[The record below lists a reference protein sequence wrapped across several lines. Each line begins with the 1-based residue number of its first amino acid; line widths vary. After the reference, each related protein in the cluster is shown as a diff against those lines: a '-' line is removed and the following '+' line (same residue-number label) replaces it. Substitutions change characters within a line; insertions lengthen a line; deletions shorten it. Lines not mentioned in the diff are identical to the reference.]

1 MGLLKRHA
9 RQCTLLLAS
18 ALLIS
23 SCSQLPQ
30 QRALQLQAAE
40 EAAAKAQEAKVQAEA
55 DAICNTSPET
65 IEQFSVADYEDVWDR
80 IRAGFS
86 LDHTTNTRID
96 KHRKW
101 YASHPRYMTRVSER
115 AKRYMYHIVG
125 ELEER
130 DLPMELALLP
140 IVESAF
146 DPFAYS
152 HGRASGMWQFIPGT
166 GRMYGLK
173 QNWWYDGRRDV
184 VASTDAALRYLSYLN
199 KRFKG
204 DWMLAL
210 AAYNTGEGNVSK
222 AIRRNKRAGKPT
234 DFWSLKLPRETRAY
248 VPQLIALAQLAKE
261 PETYNLTL
269 PAIPNE
275 PYFAQINI
283 KSQIDL
289 AQAASLAD
297 MDIDDLYL
305 LNAGFNRWATDPKGP
320 HRLLIPV
327 DKAEEFSDKLASLS
341 KKDRVA
347 WERYRVKSGDSLL
360 KIAKHFNTTVASLKD
375 ANNLRSNMIR
385 QNQMLLIPV
394 AAKPAKHYAYSEQ
407 QRIERKQN
415 YSRGKSGT
423 AKTTYRVKAGDS
435 FWKIAKAY
443 QVKVSDLARWNG
455 MAPKDPLKQG
465 QKLVIWAKND
475 RINMVRSNHRQGN
488 QVIRKV
494 AYQVRNGD
502 SLARIAGKFNLSV
515 NDILRWNP
523 IKKNN
528 YIHPGQ
534 SLTLFVDVTRTN

>member
-1 MGLLKRHA
+1 MTHMPIK
-9 RQCTLLLAS
+9 
-18 ALLIS
+18 ALLITTIFTLVG
-23 SCSQLPQ
+23 CAQLQEPQ
-30 QRALQLQAAE
+30 QSLQPAQVSKPENTLDLAQADKLCLTTP
-40 EAAAKAQEAKVQAEA
+40 EAIESFEAS
-55 DAICNTSPET
+55 DH
-65 IEQFSVADYEDVWDR
+65 DDLWDR
-80 IRAGFS
+80 LRAGFS
-86 LDHTTNTRID
+86 LEETHHPRID
-96 KHRKW
+96 KHRAW
-101 YASHPRYMTRVSER
+101 YAKHQRYMNRVTER
-115 AKRYMYHIVG
+115 AKRYMYHIAG
-125 ELEER
+125 ELEAR
-130 DLPMELALLP
+130 NLPLELALLP
-140 IVESAF
+140 IVESAY

-199 KRFKG
+199 RRFKG

-222 AIRRNKRAGKPT
+222 AIRRNKRSGKPT

-248 VPQLIALAQLAKE
+248 VPQLLALAELVKT
-261 PETYNLTL
+261 PEQYNLSL
-269 PAIPNE
+269 IPIPNQ
-275 PYFAQINI
+275 PYFAEVDI

-289 AQAASLAD
+289 AQAANLAD
-297 MDIDDLYL
+297 IDIDDLYL
-305 LNAGFNRWATDPKGP
+305 LNAGYNRWATDPKGP
-320 HRLLIPV
+320 HRLLLPV
-327 DKAEEFSDKLASLS
+327 AKADAFADKLNKLS
-341 KKDRVA
+341 SQERIA

-360 KIAKHFNTTVASLKD
+360 KISKHFNTTVASLKD

-394 AAKPAKHYAYSEQ
+394 AAKPAKHYAYSET
-407 QRIERKQN
+407 QRIERKQQ
-415 YSRGKSGT
+415 YSRGRSGT

-443 QVKVSDLARWNG
+443 QVKVSDLAKWNA

-515 NDILRWNP
+515 NDILKWNP

>member
-1 MGLLKRHA
+1 MTYIPTK
-9 RQCTLLLAS
+9 
-18 ALLIS
+18 ALLITAVFTLVG
-23 SCSQLPQ
+23 CAQLQEPQ
-30 QRALQLQAAE
+30 QPLQAVQASKPE
-40 EAAAKAQEAKVQAEA
+40 NTLDLAKADKLC
-55 DAICNTSPET
+55 ITTPET
-65 IEQFSVADYEDVWDR
+65 LDSFEARDHEDLWDR
-80 IRAGFS
+80 LRAGFS
-86 LDHTTNTRID
+86 LEETHHPRID
-96 KHRKW
+96 KHRAW
-101 YASHPRYMTRVSER
+101 YAKHQRYMNRVTER
-115 AKRYMYHIVG
+115 AKRYMYHIAG
-125 ELEER
+125 ELEAR
-130 DLPMELALLP
+130 DLPLELALLP
-140 IVESAF
+140 IVESAY

-184 VASTDAALRYLSYLN
+184 IASTDAALRYLSYLN
-199 KRFKG
+199 RRFKG

-222 AIRRNKRAGKPT
+222 AIRRNKRSGKPT

-248 VPQLIALAQLAKE
+248 VPQLLALAELVKT
-261 PETYNLTL
+261 PEKYNLSL
-269 PAIPNE
+269 IPIPNQ
-275 PYFAQINI
+275 PYFAEVDI

-289 AQAASLAD
+289 AQAANLAD
-297 MDIDDLYL
+297 IDIDDLYL
-305 LNAGFNRWATDPKGP
+305 LNAGYNRWATDPKGP
-320 HRLLIPV
+320 HRLLLPV
-327 DKAEEFSDKLASLS
+327 AKAEAFANKLNKMSS
-341 KKDRVA
+341 QERIA

-360 KIAKHFNTTVASLKD
+360 KISKHFNTTVASLKD

-394 AAKPAKHYAYSEQ
+394 AAKPAKHYAYSET
-407 QRIERKQN
+407 QRIERKQQ

-443 QVKVSDLARWNG
+443 QVKVSDLAKWNA

-515 NDILRWNP
+515 NDILKWNP